1 MLNLPFCLLL
11 GLVLLVPGVRA
22 ADRLPIIIG
31 GELGSPWRNGGG
43 AIPALVKT
51 SEEVVEETNTPGGV
65 LDLEV
70 NEFPNWVFPQKIDST
85 RSILIGLTGEGRGGS
100 VYTPTL
106 SFRAFEPDF
115 PMMFDDDG
123 TTAFAMRAPRPG
135 ESAGG
140 RGLLIQF
147 DLGAVFSVNRIKFF
161 PRNADPDYP
170 APTTPFQKDFIK
182 GYELLTN
189 DGSPETIHNG
199 ILEFPRLVIEEQNE
213 RSVVDHKFPPR
224 FVRHIRFKSLSD
236 VDFEIAEFQVFSLG
250 FVPQAA
256 YVSNVFDFSEPALL
270 GNLRW
275 VEHQFGDPRRSRVRL
290 RTRTGLDRQPL
301 KFTRVGVQGTGKTRT
316 RLLVLGSFEEE
327 IPIDA
332 VWKKA
337 EDLEDA
343 PPLSQPVEFLGLTV
357 TTPSA
362 LVERILDNGEFAGQ
376 EVLLLYDRLPAG
388 DRDLLAI
395 DREAYFGLDEGERT
409 GISDDLVNWSP
420 WSPPYS
426 EEGIVD
432 LAELEDQDSGTALTS
447 PDGRRYFQF
456 MLEFES
462 DAFDAATGVGSI
474 AFDVGTPGLADSLVG
489 EIAPREAALGRETEF
504 TYAVLVET
512 GSGEGFD
519 RLEIATPVRTSA
531 VELVEILEPDGGRL
545 EADFSGADLDHMPQ
559 SVNGVAL
566 EEVSDRRLAISF
578 PPVDGDGSLI
588 KVRFRNAVLRYGTR
602 FDGKAL
608 SGANRIGQRVIAG
621 NAADLGEEGI
631 QDPDRVSIGSPNP
644 GNLSVS
650 VPISEHLLVNV
661 DAVPAVFSPNGD
673 GVNDVVSIGYDVTNI
688 GRETTVRIGIYD
700 LGGRLVRSY
709 DDPRTSGRF
718 ARHWNG
724 RGSSNELVPPGNY
737 IIRVSID
744 ARSDEFAETG
754 LVAVVY

>member
-1 MLNLPFCLLL
+1 MLILPFQFLLAL
-11 GLVLLVPGVRA
+11 ALSVPAVRA
-22 ADRLPIIIG
+22 ADRPPVIVG

-43 AIPALVKT
+43 TIPALVRT
-51 SEEVVEETNTPGGV
+51 SQEAVEETNTPGGV

-70 NEFPNWVFPQKIDST
+70 EEFPNWIFPQKIDST

-106 SFRAFEPDF
+106 SFRPFEPDF
-115 PMMFDDDG
+115 PLMFDDDG

-140 RGLLIQF
+140 RGLIIQF

-170 APTTPFQKDFIK
+170 APRSPFQKDFIK

-213 RSVVDHKFPPR
+213 RPVVDHKFPPR

-236 VDFEIAEFQVFSLG
+236 IDFEVAEFQVFSLG
-250 FVPQAA
+250 FVPQAT
-256 YVSNVFDFSEPALL
+256 YVSNMFDFSEPALL

-275 VEHQFGDPRRSRVRL
+275 VEHQIGDPRRSRVRL

-337 EDLEDA
+337 QDLEDSA
-343 PPLSQPVEFLGLTV
+343 PLSQPVEFQGLTV
-357 TTPSA
+357 TTPAA
-362 LVERILDNGEFAGQ
+362 LVERILDNDDFAGQ
-376 EVLLLYDRLPAG
+376 EVLLLYDRLPAA
-388 DRDLLAI
+388 DRDLLAL
-395 DREAYFGLDEGERT
+395 DQEAYFDLDEGERT

-420 WSPPYS
+420 WSPPYF
-426 EEGIVD
+426 EAGIVD
-432 LAELEDQDSGTALTS
+432 LAELEDQDAGTVLTS

-474 AFDVGTPGLADSLVG
+474 AFDVGTPGLADSLIG
-489 EIAPREAALGRETEF
+489 EIAPREADLGRETEF
-504 TYAVLVET
+504 TYAVLVQT

-531 VELVEILEPDGGRL
+531 VELVEILEPDGSRL

-566 EEVSDRRLAISF
+566 EEVSDGRLAISF
-578 PPVDGDGSLI
+578 PPVEGNGSLI
-588 KVRFRNAVLRYGTR
+588 RVEFRNAVLRYGTR
-602 FDGKAL
+602 FDGKVL
-608 SGANRIGQRVIAG
+608 RGANLIGQRVVAG

-631 QDPDRVSIGSPNP
+631 EDPDRVSIGSPNP

-650 VPISEHLLVNV
+650 VPISKNLLVNV

-673 GVNDVVSIGYDVTNI
+673 GVNDAVSIEYDVTNI
-688 GRETTVRIGIYD
+688 GRETAVRVGIYD

-709 DDPRTSGRF
+709 EDPRTSGRF
-718 ARHWNG
+718 ARSWDG

>member
-1 MLNLPFCLLL
+1 MLILPFHLLL
-11 GLVLLVPGVRA
+11 VLASFVPAVNA
-22 ADRLPIIIG
+22 ADRPSVIVG
-31 GELGSPWRNGGG
+31 GELGTPWRNGGG
-43 AIPALVKT
+43 TIPALVRT
-51 SEEVVEETNTPGGV
+51 SQEAVEETNTPGGV

-70 NEFPNWVFPQKIDST
+70 EEFPNWVFPQKIDST
-85 RSILIGLTGEGRGGS
+85 RSILIGLTDEGRGGS

-106 SFRAFEPDF
+106 SFRGFEPDF
-115 PMMFDDDG
+115 PLMFDDDG
-123 TTAFAMRAPRPG
+123 TTAFGMRAPRPG

-147 DLGAVFSVNRIKFF
+147 DLGAVFSVNRIRFF

-170 APTTPFQKDFIK
+170 APRSPFQKDFIK

-213 RSVVDHKFPPR
+213 RTVVDHKFPPR

-236 VDFEIAEFQVFSLG
+236 IDFEIAEFQVFSLG
-250 FVPQAA
+250 FVPQAT

-275 VEHQFGDPRRSRVRL
+275 VEHQIGDPRRSRVRL

-301 KFTRVGVQGTGKTRT
+301 EFTRVGVQGTGKTRT

-337 EDLEDA
+337 QDLEDSA
-343 PPLSQPVEFLGLTV
+343 PLSQPVEFQGLTV

-362 LVERILDNGEFAGQ
+362 LVERILDNDDFAGQ
-376 EVLLLYDRLPAG
+376 EVLLLYDRLPAA
-388 DRDLLAI
+388 DRELLGL
-395 DREAYFGLDEGERT
+395 DQEAYFDLDEGERT

-426 EEGIVD
+426 EAGIVD
-432 LAELEDQDSGTALTS
+432 LAELEDQDSGTVLTS

-474 AFDVGTPGLADSLVG
+474 AFDVGTPGLAESLIG

-504 TYAVLVET
+504 IYAVLVQT

-531 VELVEILEPDGGRL
+531 VELVEILEPDGSRL

-559 SVNGVAL
+559 SVNNVAL
-566 EEVSDRRLAISF
+566 EEVSDGRLAISF
-578 PPVDGDGSLI
+578 PTVDGNGSLI
-588 KVRFRNAVLRYGTR
+588 RVEFRNAVLRYGTR
-602 FDGKAL
+602 FDGKVL
-608 SGANRIGQRVIAG
+608 RGPNRIGQRVVAG

-631 QDPDRVSIGSPNP
+631 EDPDRVSIGRPSP

-650 VPISEHLLVNV
+650 VPISQNLLVNV

-673 GVNDVVSIGYDVTNI
+673 GVNDAVSIEYDVTNI
-688 GRETTVRIGIYD
+688 GRETAVRVGIYD

-709 DDPRTSGRF
+709 EDPRTSGRF
-718 ARHWNG
+718 ARSWDG
-724 RGSSNELVPPGNY
+724 RGSSDELVPPGNY

-744 ARSDEFAETG
+744 AKSDEFAETG

>member
-1 MLNLPFCLLL
+1 M
-11 GLVLLVPGVRA
+11 
-22 ADRLPIIIG
+22 
-31 GELGSPWRNGGG
+31 
-43 AIPALVKT
+43 
-51 SEEVVEETNTPGGV
+51 EETNTPGGV

-70 NEFPNWVFPQKIDST
+70 DEFPNWVFPQKIDST
-85 RSILIGLTGEGRGGS
+85 RSILIGLIEGRGGS

-106 SFRAFEPDF
+106 SFRDFEPDF
-115 PMMFDDDG
+115 PLMFDDDG
-123 TTAFAMRAPRPG
+123 TTAFGMRAPRPG

-147 DLGAVFSVNRIKFF
+147 DLGAVFSINRIKFF

-250 FVPQAA
+250 FVPQAT

-275 VEHQFGDPRRSRVRL
+275 VEHQIGDPRRSRVRL

-301 KFTRVGVQGTGKTRT
+301 EFTRVGVQGTGKTRT

-337 EDLEDA
+337 QDLEDS

-362 LVERILDNGEFAGQ
+362 LVERILDNGDFAGQ

-388 DRDLLAI
+388 DRDLLAL
-395 DREAYFGLDEGERT
+395 DREAFFALDEAERT

-426 EEGIVD
+426 AAGIVD
-432 LAELEDQDSGTALTS
+432 LAELEDQDAGTVLTS
-447 PDGRRYFQF
+447 PDGRRYFQL

-462 DAFDAATGVGSI
+462 DAFDAATGVEGV
-474 AFDVGTPGLADSLVG
+474 AFDVGTPGLADSLVA
-489 EIAPREAALGRETEF
+489 EIVPRAAALGLETEF
-504 TYAVLVET
+504 TYAVLVRT

-519 RLEIATPVRTSA
+519 RLEIATPVRTGS
-531 VELVEILEPDGGRL
+531 VGFVEILGADGSRL
-545 EADFSGADLDHMPQ
+545 EADFSGADLDHLPQ
-559 SVNGVAL
+559 SVNDIAV
-566 EEVSDRRLAISF
+566 EEVSDGRLAISF
-578 PPVDGDGSLI
+578 PTIDGDGTLV

-608 SGANRIGQRVIAG
+608 SGANRIGQRAVAG
-621 NAADLGEEGI
+621 NAADLGEVGI
-631 QDPDRVSIGSPNP
+631 EDPDIVSIGSPKP

-650 VPISEHLLVNV
+650 VPISEDLLVNV
-661 DAVPAVFSPNGD
+661 AAVPAVFSPNGD
-673 GVNDVVSIGYDVTNI
+673 GVNDEVSITYDVTNI
-688 GRETTVRIGIYD
+688 GRETVVKVGIYD
-700 LGGRLVRSY
+700 LGGRLLRSY
-709 DDPRTSGRF
+709 DNPRTSGRF
-718 ARHWNG
+718 ARSWDG
-724 RGSSNELVPPGNY
+724 RGDSNDLVPPGNY
-737 IIRVSID
+737 IYRVSID
-744 ARSDEFAETG
+744 AKSAEFAEAG

>member
-1 MLNLPFCLLL
+1 MLNLPLLLLL
-11 GLVLLVPGVRA
+11 GLALFVPGVRA
-22 ADRLPIIIG
+22 ADRPPIVVG
-31 GELGSPWRNGGG
+31 GDQGSPWRNGGG

-51 SEEVVEETNTPGGV
+51 SPAAVEETNTPGGV

-70 NEFPNWVFPQKIDST
+70 DEFPNWVFPQKIDST
-85 RSILIGLTGEGRGGS
+85 RSILIGLIEGRGGS

-106 SFRAFEPDF
+106 SFRDFEPDF
-115 PMMFDDDG
+115 PLMFDDDG

-147 DLGAVFSVNRIKFF
+147 DLGAVFSINRIKFF

-250 FVPQAA
+250 FVPQAT

-275 VEHQFGDPRRSRVRL
+275 VEHQIGDPRRSRVRL

-301 KFTRVGVQGTGKTRT
+301 EFTRVGVQGTGKTRT

-337 EDLEDA
+337 QDLEDS

-362 LVERILDNGEFAGQ
+362 LVERILDNGDFAGQ

-388 DRDLLAI
+388 DRDLLAL
-395 DREAYFGLDEGERT
+395 DREAFFALDEAERT

-426 EEGIVD
+426 AGGIVD
-432 LAELEDQDSGTALTS
+432 LAELEDQDAGTVLTS
-447 PDGRRYFQF
+447 PDGRRYFQL

-474 AFDVGTPGLADSLVG
+474 AFDVGTPGLADSLVA
-489 EIAPREAALGRETEF
+489 EIVPRAAALGLETEF
-504 TYAVLVET
+504 TYAVLVRT

-519 RLEIATPVRTSA
+519 RLEIATPVRTGS
-531 VELVEILEPDGGRL
+531 VGFVEILGADGSRL
-545 EADFSGADLDHMPQ
+545 EADFSGADLDHLPQ
-559 SVNGVAL
+559 SVNDIAV
-566 EEVSDRRLAISF
+566 EEVSDGRLAISF
-578 PPVDGDGSLI
+578 PTIDGDGTLV

-608 SGANRIGQRVIAG
+608 SGANRIGQRAVAG
-621 NAADLGEEGI
+621 NAADLGEVGI
-631 QDPDRVSIGSPNP
+631 EDPDIVSIGSPKP

-650 VPISEHLLVNV
+650 VPISEDLLVNV
-661 DAVPAVFSPNGD
+661 AAVPAVFSPNGD
-673 GVNDVVSIGYDVTNI
+673 GVNDEVSITYDVTNI
-688 GRETTVRIGIYD
+688 GRETVVKVGIYD
-700 LGGRLVRSY
+700 LGGRLLRSY
-709 DDPRTSGRF
+709 DNPRTSGRF
-718 ARHWNG
+718 ARSWDG
-724 RGSSNELVPPGNY
+724 RGDSNDLVPPGNY
-737 IIRVSID
+737 IYRVSID
-744 ARSDEFAETG
+744 AKSAEFAEAG